1 MFKIKKKKLFIPIII
16 LVLTAFLALIG
27 YISIIFLGHYVI
39 DEKKLILH
47 ASSKIVDQNGDE
59 VASLYTENREP
70 VSINEIPKEVR
81 EAFISVE
88 DKRFYEHHGIDVKSV
103 GRAVY
108 RDILAGGKVEGAS
121 TITQQLAKNI
131 FLTHD
136 KTFLRKTKE
145 VIIAINLERDYSK
158 DKLLEMYLNQLYFG
172 HGVYGIQAASHY
184 YFNKEVKDLTV
195 SEGAV
200 LAAIPKAPSTY
211 SPVLHPDKS
220 KERRDTILGMM
231 NDQGYISAKEAV
243 SAQGRTLG
251 LNVKKQSETP
261 WFDSYID
268 LVIQE
273 AEDKYSISGE
283 QLLQGGYTI
292 KVPLDSKL
300 QKTAYQVMKEG
311 SYYPGT
317 DQDAEG
323 SAVFINNKTGGVEA
337 AIGGRDYTAKGYNR
351 VTAVRQPGSTFKPL
365 AVYGPA
371 MQEKKFKPYSLL
383 KDELQS
389 YGDYTPKNYDGRYE
403 GEVTMSDAITY
414 SKNAPAVWTL
424 NEIGVETGKSYLK
437 ANGIDIP
444 DEGLALA
451 LGGLE
456 KGVSPLQLAGAFHTF
471 AANGTYTEPYFIS
484 NITDEDGETIADHKE
499 EGKRVF
505 SKQTSWNMTRML
517 QQVVK
522 KGTATSGTY
531 HGDLAGKTGSTS
543 YTGVSGATKDA
554 WFAGYTPNITGA
566 VWMGYD
572 KTDQNHYL
580 KGGSAY
586 PTRMFKDILTQV
598 GETGSAFAKPKKVKE
613 LESPIELEPVKTLTA
628 DYTFRAAGLFTIE
641 LKWDAQEDDR
651 AVYRIYVNKDGKET
665 LLDSVEGKGS
675 YEIPYA
681 NLFSGASYKV
691 VPYNTQTKKEGE
703 GTDYVQPKLFSS

>member
-456 KGVSPLQLAGAFHTF
+456 KGVSPLQLAGAFHTY

-586 PTRMFKDILTQV
+586 PTRMFKDILTQA

>member
-47 ASSKIVDQNGDE
+47 ASSKIVDQNEDE

-586 PTRMFKDILTQV
+586 PTRMFKDILTQA

>member
-351 VTAVRQPGSTFKPL
+351 VTAGRQPGSTFKPL

-543 YTGVSGATKDA
+543 YTAVSGATKDA

-586 PTRMFKDILTQV
+586 PTRMFKDILTQA

>member
-586 PTRMFKDILTQV
+586 PTRMFKDILTQA

-691 VPYNTQTKKEGE
+691 VPYNTQTKIEGE

>member
-351 VTAVRQPGSTFKPL
+351 VTAGRQPGSTFKPL

-586 PTRMFKDILTQV
+586 PTRMFKDILTQA

>member
-184 YFNKEVKDLTV
+184 YFSKEVKDLTV

-586 PTRMFKDILTQV
+586 PTRMFKDILTQA

-641 LKWDAQEDDR
+641 LKWDAQEEDR

>member
-351 VTAVRQPGSTFKPL
+351 VTAGRQPGSTFKPL

-522 KGTATSGTY
+522 NGTATSGTY

-586 PTRMFKDILTQV
+586 PTRMFKDILTQA

-628 DYTFRAAGLFTIE
+628 DYTFRAAGLFTIK

>member
-522 KGTATSGTY
+522 KGTATSGAY

-586 PTRMFKDILTQV
+586 PTRMFKDILTQA

-691 VPYNTQTKKEGE
+691 VPYNTQTKIEGE

>member
-251 LNVKKQSETP
+251 LNVKKQSEAP

-522 KGTATSGTY
+522 KGTATSGAY

-543 YTGVSGATKDA
+543 YRGVSGATKDA

-586 PTRMFKDILTQV
+586 PTRMFKDILTQA

>member
-456 KGVSPLQLAGAFHTF
+456 KGVSPLQLASAFHTF

-586 PTRMFKDILTQV
+586 PTRMFKDILTQA
-598 GETGSAFAKPKKVKE
+598 GQTGSAFTKPKKVKE

-651 AVYRIYVNKDGKET
+651 AVYRIYVNKEGKET

>member
-70 VSINEIPKEVR
+70 VSINEIPKGVR

-586 PTRMFKDILTQV
+586 PTRMFKDILTQA

>member
-1 MFKIKKKKLFIPIII
+1 
-16 LVLTAFLALIG
+16 
-27 YISIIFLGHYVI
+27 
-39 DEKKLILH
+39 
-47 ASSKIVDQNGDE
+47 
-59 VASLYTENREP
+59 
-70 VSINEIPKEVR
+70 
-81 EAFISVE
+81 
-88 DKRFYEHHGIDVKSV
+88 
-103 GRAVY
+103 
-108 RDILAGGKVEGAS
+108 
-121 TITQQLAKNI
+121 
-131 FLTHD
+131 
-136 KTFLRKTKE
+136 
-145 VIIAINLERDYSK
+145 
-158 DKLLEMYLNQLYFG
+158 
-172 HGVYGIQAASHY
+172 
-184 YFNKEVKDLTV
+184 
-195 SEGAV
+195 
-200 LAAIPKAPSTY
+200 
-211 SPVLHPDKS
+211 
-220 KERRDTILGMM
+220 
-231 NDQGYISAKEAV
+231 
-243 SAQGRTLG
+243 
-251 LNVKKQSETP
+251 
-261 WFDSYID
+261 
-268 LVIQE
+268 
-273 AEDKYSISGE
+273 
-283 QLLQGGYTI
+283 
-292 KVPLDSKL
+292 
-300 QKTAYQVMKEG
+300 
-311 SYYPGT
+311 
-317 DQDAEG
+317 
-323 SAVFINNKTGGVEA
+323 
-337 AIGGRDYTAKGYNR
+337 
-351 VTAVRQPGSTFKPL
+351 
-365 AVYGPA
+365 
-371 MQEKKFKPYSLL
+371 
-383 KDELQS
+383 
-389 YGDYTPKNYDGRYE
+389 
-403 GEVTMSDAITY
+403 MSDAITY

-456 KGVSPLQLAGAFHTF
+456 KGVSPLQLASAFHTF

-586 PTRMFKDILTQV
+586 PTRMFKDILTQA
-598 GETGSAFAKPKKVKE
+598 GQTGSAFTKPKKVKE

-651 AVYRIYVNKDGKET
+651 AVYRIYVNKEGKET

-691 VPYNTQTKKEGE
+691 VPYNTQTKKKEKEPITFSRNCFPLNGIRRFLNFE
-703 GTDYVQPKLFSS
+703 PHFYTICPKRGIV

>member
-121 TITQQLAKNI
+121 AITQQLAKNI

-351 VTAVRQPGSTFKPL
+351 VTAGRQPGSTFKPL

-522 KGTATSGTY
+522 NGTATSGTY

-586 PTRMFKDILTQV
+586 PTRMFKDILTQA

-641 LKWDAQEDDR
+641 LKWGAQEDDR

>member
-1 MFKIKKKKLFIPIII
+1 MIKIKKKKLFIPIII

-351 VTAVRQPGSTFKPL
+351 VTAGRQPGSTFKPL

-522 KGTATSGTY
+522 NGTATSGTY

-586 PTRMFKDILTQV
+586 PTRMFKDILTQA

-665 LLDSVEGKGS
+665 LLDTVEGKGS

>member
-70 VSINEIPKEVR
+70 VSINEIPKQVR
-81 EAFISVE
+81 EAFIAVE
-88 DKRFYEHHGIDVKSV
+88 DKRFYEHHGIDAKSV

-108 RDILAGGKVEGAS
+108 RDILAGGKVEGGS

-211 SPVLHPDKS
+211 SPILHPDKN

-243 SAQGRTLG
+243 TAQGRTLG
-251 LNVKKQSETP
+251 LHVKKQSETP

-268 LVIQE
+268 LVIKE

-317 DQDAEG
+317 DQNAEG

-337 AIGGRDYTAKGYNR
+337 AIGGRDYTSKGYNR

-389 YGDYTPKNYDGRYE
+389 YGDYTPKNYDSRYE

-437 ANGIDIP
+437 SNGIDIP

-471 AANGTYTEPYFIS
+471 AANGTYTEPFFIS
-484 NITDEDGETIADHKE
+484 SIIDEDGETIADHKE

-505 SKQTSWNMTRML
+505 NKQTSWNMTRML

-554 WFAGYTPNITGA
+554 WFAGYTPKITGA

-580 KGGSAY
+580 KAGSSY
-586 PTRMFKDILTQV
+586 PTRLFKDILTQA
-598 GETGSAFAKPKKVKE
+598 GETGHVFTKPKNVKD
-613 LESPIELEPVKTLTA
+613 LESPIELKPVKTLTA
-628 DYTFRAAGLFTIE
+628 DYTFKAAGLFTIE

-651 AVYRIYVNKDGKET
+651 AVYRIYVNKDGEET
-665 LLDSVEGKGS
+665 LLDSVEGKGN

-681 NLFSGASYKV
+681 NLFSGASYKI
-691 VPYNTQTKKEGE
+691 VPYNTQTKREGE

>member
-522 KGTATSGTY
+522 KGTATSGAY

-586 PTRMFKDILTQV
+586 PTRMFKDILTQA

-641 LKWDAQEDDR
+641 LKWDVQEDDR

-665 LLDSVEGKGS
+665 LLESVEGKGS

>member
-586 PTRMFKDILTQV
+586 PTRMFKDILTQA

>member
-184 YFNKEVKDLTV
+184 YFSKEVKDLTV

-586 PTRMFKDILTQV
+586 PTRMFKDILTQA

>member
-70 VSINEIPKEVR
+70 VSINEIPKGVR

-184 YFNKEVKDLTV
+184 YFNKEVKDLSV

-531 HGDLAGKTGSTS
+531 QGDLAGKTGSTS

-586 PTRMFKDILTQV
+586 PTRMFKDILTQA

-651 AVYRIYVNKDGKET
+651 AVYRIYVNKDGEET

>member
-70 VSINEIPKEVR
+70 VSINEIPKGVR

-531 HGDLAGKTGSTS
+531 QGDLAGKTGSTS

-586 PTRMFKDILTQV
+586 PTRMFKDILTQA

>member
-484 NITDEDGETIADHKE
+484 NITDEDGETIAEHKE

-522 KGTATSGTY
+522 KGTATSGAY

-543 YTGVSGATKDA
+543 YRGVSGATKDA

-586 PTRMFKDILTQV
+586 PTRMFKDILTQA

>member
-70 VSINEIPKEVR
+70 VSINEIPKGVR

-283 QLLQGGYTI
+283 QLLQGGYKI

-586 PTRMFKDILTQV
+586 PTRMFKDILTQA

>member
-522 KGTATSGTY
+522 KGTATSGAY

-543 YTGVSGATKDA
+543 YRGVSGATKDA

-586 PTRMFKDILTQV
+586 PTRMFKDILTQA

>member
-383 KDELQS
+383 RDELQS

-522 KGTATSGTY
+522 NGTATSGTY
-531 HGDLAGKTGSTS
+531 QGDLAGKTGSTS

-586 PTRMFKDILTQV
+586 PTRMFKDILTQA

-651 AVYRIYVNKDGKET
+651 VVYRIYVNKDGKET
-665 LLDSVEGKGS
+665 LLDTVEGKGS

>member
-311 SYYPGT
+311 NYYPGT

-351 VTAVRQPGSTFKPL
+351 VIAVRQPGSTFKPL

-414 SKNAPAVWTL
+414 SKNAPAVWTQ

-586 PTRMFKDILTQV
+586 PTRMFKDILTQA

>member
-351 VTAVRQPGSTFKPL
+351 VTAGRQPGSTFKPL

-522 KGTATSGTY
+522 NGTATSGTY

-586 PTRMFKDILTQV
+586 PTRMFKDILTQA

-665 LLDSVEGKGS
+665 LLDTVEGKGS